1 MRGDLEVSFW
11 QFGPR
16 IYLFVQLEKKKTYNW
31 KIISFRREPSLQRS
45 LQQIW
50 VYLAGQGA
58 HCGPLWP
65 PKVHGSA
72 VRSLCLTSRSYLY
85 LPLSSNL
92 RLFFLYSCFSVCQ
105 KRRGK
110 SIVVIA
116 YLSTSLLYVLVTQG
130 NEHFGS
136 FLLCEEAFDC
146 WEVVRI
152 IEGPFNSWVGVD
164 FLLIFV
170 LVNAGLQIAN

>member
-1 MRGDLEVSFW
+1 MAEGR
-11 QFGPR
+11 FGS
-16 IYLFVQLEKKKTYNW
+16 LFLTIQTQNISICAVEEKENLQLKDNLVPKRTK
-31 KIISFRREPSLQRS
+31 LQRS

-50 VYLAGQGA
+50 VYLAVQGA

-110 SIVVIA
+110 SFVVIA
-116 YLSTSLLYVLVTQG
+116 YLATSLLYVLVIQG
-130 NEHFGS
+130 NEHFGI

-164 FLLIFV
+164 FLLI
-170 LVNAGLQIAN
+170 LNLKLN